1 MSTRQELID
10 QLSICAYCPNACRAT
25 YTSDRDPQIESQT
38 PSALSLVALAV
49 LKGQIPLDDD
59 TRRTL
64 ARRGAARAS
73 RGHCVYGL
81 DIPALLD
88 EVLALAGH

>member
-1 MSTRQELID
+1 MLTRQQIID

-25 YTSDRDPQIESQT
+25 YTEDRTPQIESQT
-38 PSALSLVALAV
+38 PSALSLLAVAV
-49 LKGQIPLDDD
+49 LKGEIPLDDA
-59 TRRTL
+59 TRHVL
-64 ARRGAARAS
+64 ARRGAAQAS

-88 EVLALAGH
+88 EALALAEQ